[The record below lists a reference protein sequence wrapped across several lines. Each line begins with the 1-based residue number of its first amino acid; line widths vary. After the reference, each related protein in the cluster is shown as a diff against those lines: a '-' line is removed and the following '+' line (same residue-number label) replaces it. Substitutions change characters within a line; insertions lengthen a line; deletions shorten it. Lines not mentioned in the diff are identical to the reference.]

1 MGIVAVVGA
10 ALTLILEVIFILRD
24 SSKVK
29 EKTEGEKLEIR
40 KLELPRLADAIAKR
54 DTTAYLLSLSRMR
67 RARKE

>member
-24 SSKVK
+24 SSKVE
-29 EKTEGEKLEIR
+29 EKIEGEKLEIR
-40 KLELPRLADAIAKR
+40 KLELPRLADAIVRR